1 MKKSIL
7 SIVIAVMMV
16 VACAVS
22 ISAGRCD
29 GAFAS
34 ADFTLI
40 QEYGVDA
47 IGTHQMRAF
56 CVDPNGKYYFGGNLQ
71 SGTMGAPTLYKFDP
85 NSGNVLATYQFAVDP
100 GAYVKALVADDR
112 GYVYNGIANAAN
124 DGAFFFSILNMDSM
138 EEQSY
143 MEVKIDGKIGVNG
156 IGVANVGGTYYCYVM
171 SNYDTDRLYRFD
183 VTDVKA
189 PKLDTSFGTNGYIDM
204 AATYNYDDCNGVA
217 TDVNGFIYVSGL
229 KSGGEGKGDT
239 ISKLN
244 FDGSLVEEMSVA
256 NVWNVSMFDD
266 EYIVAST
273 RGGAD
278 SKVYV
283 IDSDLMEVIA
293 EFAPVADAAGFSGAG
308 IMNNKIYVCDHS
320 EFDKVFVSNTLAIT
334 EKVVEP
340 ETTAE
345 EVVDAAAA
353 DTTADAAVETA
364 PKTFD
369 AAIIAAVAA
378 IVSAAGY
385 AVSKKH

>member
-7 SIVIAVMMV
+7 AIVIAVMMV

-29 GAFAS
+29 GAFAAANFS
-34 ADFTLI
+34 LVK
-40 QEYGVDA
+40 EYTEA
-47 IGTHQMRAF
+47 ALGTKTMRAF
-56 CVDPNGKYYFGGNLQ
+56 CVDPNGKYYFGGNLH
-71 SGTMGAPTLYKFDP
+71 GGPTMYKFDA
-85 NSGNVLATYQFAVDP
+85 NSGEMLGSYQFAVDE
-100 GAYVKALVADDR
+100 GSYIKGLGADDR

-124 DGAFFFSILNMDSM
+124 DGAFFFSILNMDTM

-143 MEVKIDGKIGVNG
+143 MEVKIEGKIGVNG

-171 SNYDTDRLYRFD
+171 TNYDTDRLYRFD

-189 PKLDTSFGTNGYIDM
+189 PKMDTTFGEGGYIDM
-204 AATYNYDDCNGVA
+204 AAKYSFDDCNGV
-217 TDVNGFIYVSGL
+217 DVDTNGYIYVTGL
-229 KSGGEGKGDT
+229 KQGGEGKADT
-239 ISKLN
+239 FMKLN
-244 FDGSLVEEMSVA
+244 ADGSLAEEIKLA
-256 NVWNVSMFDD
+256 NGWNVEVLDD
-266 EYIVAST
+266 EYVVVST

-283 IDSDLMEVIA
+283 IDSDVMEPIA
-293 EFAPVADAAGFSGAG
+293 EFTPVADAQGFSGAG
-308 IMNNKIYVCDHS
+308 IMNNKIYVCDHG
-320 EFDKVFVSNTLAIT
+320 EPDRVFVSDALAIT
-334 EKVVEP
+334 EKAAAA
-340 ETTAE
+340 ETTTE
-345 EVVDAAAA
+345 EVVDAVAA
-353 DTTADAAVETA
+353 DTTADTTVETA

>member
-1 MKKSIL
+1 MKKRIL

-16 VACAVS
+16 AACALG

-29 GAFAS
+29 GAFAT
-34 ADFTLI
+34 ADFSLI
-40 QEYGVDA
+40 QEYGVSVL
-47 IGTHQMRAF
+47 GTHQMRAF

-71 SGTMGAPTLYKFDP
+71 GGATMYKFDP
-85 NSGNVLATYQFAVDP
+85 KTGNMLDSYQFAVDP
-100 GAYVKALVADDR
+100 GSYVKALVADDR

-124 DGAFFFSILNMDSM
+124 NGAFFFSILNMDTM
-138 EEQSY
+138 EEISY
-143 MEVKIDGKIGVNG
+143 MEVAIDGKIGVNG

-183 VTDVKA
+183 VTDPKA
-189 PKLDTSFGTNGYIDM
+189 PKMDTTFGTNGYIDM
-204 AATYNYDDCNGVA
+204 AATFNYDDCNGVA
-217 TDVNGFIYVSGL
+217 TDTNGFIYVSGL
-229 KSGGEGKGDT
+229 KQGGEGKGDT
-239 ISKLN
+239 LSKLN
-244 FDGSLVEEMSVA
+244 FDGSLVEEIPVA
-256 NVWNVSMFDD
+256 NIWNVSMFDD
-266 EYIVAST
+266 EYIVVST

-283 IDSDLMEVIA
+283 IDSEVMEPIA
-293 EFAPVADAAGFSGAG
+293 EYAPVADAAGFSGAG

-320 EFDKVFVSNTLAIT
+320 EYDKVFVSGELAIT

-345 EVVDAAAA
+345 EVVDNVAA
-353 DTTADAAVETA
+353 DGAAETVTTA

-369 AAIIAAVAA
+369 AAIVAAVAA